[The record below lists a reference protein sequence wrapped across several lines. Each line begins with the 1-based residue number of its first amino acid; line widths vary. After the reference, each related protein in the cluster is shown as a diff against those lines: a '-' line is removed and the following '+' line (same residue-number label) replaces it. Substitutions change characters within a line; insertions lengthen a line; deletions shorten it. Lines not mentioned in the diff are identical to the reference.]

1 MKQKIKPAKK
11 DKQLDIIVSVIFVTQ
26 NDEKI
31 IINQIKKVNEELKD
45 LHTNYE
51 LLIVDNNSQDK
62 TVEKIRTLQKD
73 IPFIRILI
81 LSKEYDTDTAFT
93 AGLDNCIGDYAIL
106 FNIYTDPPKILSK
119 GIGKLLKNYD
129 IVLGKANKQLI
140 KYGLLSKCFLWALET
155 ISTHN
160 FTYRTQYF
168 IGLNRK
174 AINSIIRT
182 RRKSRSFSYIN
193 YLIGHKKY
201 IFTYTPVALYSKKIK
216 AENFFSLF
224 FNATDIIISNSYK
237 PMRILSFLG
246 VFTSMSFLL
255 YVVIISIVYFFFDHH
270 IAPQGWISLAFVMGA
285 MFLLLFSLL
294 MLISEYV
301 IRTLHETRNEPLYF
315 ISDEIDK
322 SVILTEQDKL
332 NIV

>member
-1 MKQKIKPAKK
+1 MKKKIKTTKEIN
-11 DKQLDIIVSVIFVTQ
+11 QLDVIVSVILVVQ

-31 IINQIKKVNEELKD
+31 IADKIDKINKELIK

-51 LLIVDNNSQDK
+51 ILVVDNSSEDK
-62 TVEKIRTLQKD
+62 TIEKIRDLQKNT
-73 IPFIRILI
+73 PFIRALI
-81 LSKEYDTDTAFT
+81 LSKEYSTDIAFT

-106 FNIYTDPPKILSK
+106 FNIHTDPPNLLSK
-119 GIGKLLKNYD
+119 VVENLLKNYD
-129 IVLGKANKQLI
+129 VVLGKTDKRIIN
-140 KYGLLSKCFLWALET
+140 YGLFSNLFLRMLEK

-160 FTYRTQYF
+160 FTYTTQYL

-193 YLIGHKKY
+193 NLIGHKKY
-201 IFTYTPVALYSKKIK
+201 TFFYIPLTTNFAKLKRES
-216 AENFFSLF
+216 FFSLF

-237 PMRILSFLG
+237 PMRVLSFLG
-246 VFTSMSFLL
+246 VFVSIVFLL
-255 YVVIISIVYFFFDHH
+255 YVLVISIIYFFFNHA
-270 IAPQGWISLAFVMGA
+270 IAPQGWISLAFVMGM

-315 ISDEIDK
+315 IADEIDK
-322 SVILTEQDKL
+322 SVILTEQEKL